1 MFVLSVWLGMLPML
15 PLLTSYLY
23 QCWMHGPS
31 TIKERFE
38 HYKVNVVEG
47 DGDDAVVSEKEKR
60 YVGADVVSGL
70 IITLV
75 IIISFLSLMS
85 LADFLRFQWQ
95 RNENNGQVNQDRNA
109 NRQRR
114 NEEGHENDEL
124 NDLDE
129 QDEEPP
135 PPEYDFRNLNLHI
148 DDAEI
153 ARRRRDYAAMPKRE
167 KPSNAVG
174 IMEDGTPYYASDANK
189 LNHKD
194 LNINDTEDLIRFVRD
209 RIEEKDFKESEENR
223 LRDLTETL
231 EQKTKSLHSEND
243 EDILNQFFP
252 SNSEDDFGL
261 TVGYNKEQRN
271 FKDDRKTG
279 ESIQLNTS
287 SDDQMETAPFAFGTD
302 DSDKEEKADLLNDTK
317 IASLQKEEKKAES
330 GQTHFSQNMERNVR
344 DLTRSPS
351 NSAIRRQRER
361 EYLQRAVLDTFKFDE
376 DSENDLSNDNR
387 KSPLHAN
394 KRGGDSSSDLNSDD
408 LKRMIQLQLS
418 GRG

>member
-1 MFVLSVWLGMLPML
+1 
-15 PLLTSYLY
+15 
-23 QCWMHGPS
+23 MHGPS
-31 TIKERFE
+31 TIKERFG

-75 IIISFLSLMS
+75 IIISFFSLMS

-153 ARRRRDYAAMPKRE
+153 ARRCRDYAAMPKRE

-194 LNINDTEDLIRFVRD
+194 LNII
-209 RIEEKDFKESEENR
+209 
-223 LRDLTETL
+223 
-231 EQKTKSLHSEND
+231 
-243 EDILNQFFP
+243 
-252 SNSEDDFGL
+252 
-261 TVGYNKEQRN
+261 
-271 FKDDRKTG
+271 
-279 ESIQLNTS
+279 
-287 SDDQMETAPFAFGTD
+287 
-302 DSDKEEKADLLNDTK
+302 
-317 IASLQKEEKKAES
+317 
-330 GQTHFSQNMERNVR
+330 
-344 DLTRSPS
+344 
-351 NSAIRRQRER
+351 
-361 EYLQRAVLDTFKFDE
+361 
-376 DSENDLSNDNR
+376 
-387 KSPLHAN
+387 
-394 KRGGDSSSDLNSDD
+394 
-408 LKRMIQLQLS
+408 
-418 GRG
+418 

>member
-1 MFVLSVWLGMLPML
+1 
-15 PLLTSYLY
+15 
-23 QCWMHGPS
+23 
-31 TIKERFE
+31 
-38 HYKVNVVEG
+38 
-47 DGDDAVVSEKEKR
+47 
-60 YVGADVVSGL
+60 
-70 IITLV
+70 
-75 IIISFLSLMS
+75 
-85 LADFLRFQWQ
+85 
-95 RNENNGQVNQDRNA
+95 
-109 NRQRR
+109 
-114 NEEGHENDEL
+114 
-124 NDLDE
+124 
-129 QDEEPP
+129 
-135 PPEYDFRNLNLHI
+135 
-148 DDAEI
+148 
-153 ARRRRDYAAMPKRE
+153 
-167 KPSNAVG
+167 
-174 IMEDGTPYYASDANK
+174 
-189 LNHKD
+189 
-194 LNINDTEDLIRFVRD
+194 VRD

-231 EQKTKSLHSEND
+231 EQNTKSLHSEND

-287 SDDQMETAPFAFGTD
+287 SDDQMKTAPFAFGTD

-408 LKRMIQLQLS
+408 MKRMIQLQEQENMDEANRFLDEDS
-418 GRG
+418 NEDSEIERMMQMQELEEEQREEDEPRHEGLPNQNPNIDDDRNERFEPQFEPLDPVINPDEEMVSRKQFDLVSVYKDLICLIFHDRICTCQWTN